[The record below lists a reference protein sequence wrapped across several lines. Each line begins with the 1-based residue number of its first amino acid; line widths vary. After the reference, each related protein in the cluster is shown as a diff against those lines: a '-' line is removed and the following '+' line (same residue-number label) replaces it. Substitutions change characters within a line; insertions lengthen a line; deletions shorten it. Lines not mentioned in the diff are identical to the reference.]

1 MVRLAMVTFDAT
13 DARSLATWWSER
25 FGEASTEGDEDFL
38 TVTAP
43 DLPLTLG
50 FQRIDQARSQRNTVH
65 LDFDLE
71 PQDPPRDEV
80 VATFVAAGAATSSA
94 MSRADQFGTCWR
106 IRRETFSA
114 WVIRI
119 RVCPTTSPRSS
130 PLLIRQSLKVRHPHS
145 RTCIRSHTVGCVPA
159 ATQTGM
165 SAVSN
170 LPTGGGWT
178 GGIA

>member
-25 FGEASTEGDEDFL
+25 FGEASTDGDEDFL

-80 VATFVAAGAATSSA
+80 VATFVAAGAAHIERHESGGSIWDVL
-94 MSRADQFGTCWR
+94 ADPAGNLFCVGD
-106 IRRETFSA
+106 
-114 WVIRI
+114 
-119 RVCPTTSPRSS
+119 
-130 PLLIRQSLKVRHPHS
+130 PH
-145 RTCIRSHTVGCVPA
+145 
-159 ATQTGM
+159 
-165 SAVSN
+165 
-170 LPTGGGWT
+170 
-178 GGIA
+178 